1 MPCFGG
7 IVMKHRYTIEV
18 VIDSTTEQDAR
29 EVLEI
34 LLADDGTILSHK
46 ILEVKE
52 LED

>member
-1 MPCFGG
+1 M
-7 IVMKHRYTIEV
+7 RYQYTIEV
-18 VIDSTTEQDAR
+18 VIDSTTEKDAR
-29 EVLEI
+29 EVLGI